1 MNGVDNYFIE
11 EILTNVLE
19 KSLEYFVHIRKQGG
33 W

>member
-19 KSLEYFVHIRKQGG
+19 KSLEYFVHIRKQGD